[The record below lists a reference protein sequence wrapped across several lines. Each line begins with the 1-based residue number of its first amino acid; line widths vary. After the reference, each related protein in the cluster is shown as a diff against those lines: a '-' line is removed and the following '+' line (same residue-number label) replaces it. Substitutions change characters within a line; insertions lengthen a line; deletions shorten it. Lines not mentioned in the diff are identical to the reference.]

1 MILIGSGCLHGAP
14 CPWRGHG
21 ESGTIAP
28 LSKLPRFEH
37 PVSSLELIRNFSI
50 IAHIDHGKSTLA
62 DRFIQ
67 DCGGLTEREMAE
79 QVLDSMDIE
88 RERGITIKAQSVT
101 LNYPARDGNTYQL
114 NFIDTPGHVD
124 FHYEVSRS
132 LAACEGALLVVD
144 AGQGVEAQSVANCY
158 TAIEQGLEVLPVLNK
173 MDLPQAD
180 PDRVKQEIEEI
191 IGIDATDACE
201 VSAKSGLGVGELLE
215 RLISSIPPPEGD
227 PEAPLQALIIDSWFD
242 NYLGVVSLVR
252 VTQGTLRAKE
262 KIVAK
267 SIGKSHIADTVG
279 IFTPKRTPTGV
290 LRAGEVGFV
299 VAGIKDIHGAP
310 VGDTL
315 ISASNLDIPALPG
328 FQQVNPQ
335 VYAGIF
341 TISSDDY
348 EDFREA
354 LAKLTL
360 NDASLFYEPES
371 SDALGFG
378 FRCGFLG
385 MLHMEIIQE
394 RLEREYDLDLI
405 TTAPTVIYEVLKNSG
420 DVVLVDNPS
429 SLPSAA
435 EIDEMREPI
444 VLANILVPQDHLGSV
459 ITLCVEKRGVQRDMQ
474 FLGTQVSVVYEL
486 PMAEVVLDFFD
497 RLKSVSRGYAS
508 LDYSFERFQPADL
521 VKMDVLI
528 NGERVDALSVIIHRD
543 QVQSRG
549 RILTE
554 KMKELI
560 PRQMFDVAI
569 QSAVGA
575 KIIARQT
582 VKALRK
588 NVTAKCY
595 GGDVTRK
602 KKLLEKQK
610 AGKKRMK
617 QVGRVEIP
625 QSAFLAVLKVDG

>member
-1 MILIGSGCLHGAP
+1 MSDLRH
-14 CPWRGHG
+14 
-21 ESGTIAP
+21 
-28 LSKLPRFEH
+28 
-37 PVSSLELIRNFSI
+37 IRNFSI

-67 DCGGLTEREMAE
+67 HCGGLSAREMDE

-101 LNYPARDGNTYQL
+101 LDYKARDGQVYQL

-124 FHYEVSRS
+124 FSYEVSRS

-158 TAIEQGLEVLPVLNK
+158 TAIEQGLEVLPILNK

-180 PDRVKQEIEEI
+180 PDRVKREIEEI
-191 IGIDATDACE
+191 IGINASEACL
-201 VSAKSGLGVGELLE
+201 VSAKSGQGIEDALE
-215 RLISSIPPPEGD
+215 YLVEHIPSPEGD
-227 PEAPLQALIIDSWFD
+227 REAPLQALIIDSWFD

-252 VTQGTLRAKE
+252 VKQGVLRRRE

-267 SIGKSHIADTVG
+267 SVGKAQQVDTVG
-279 IFTPKRTPTGV
+279 IFTPKRV
-290 LRAGEVGFV
+290 ELDMLQAGEVGFV

-315 ISASNLDIPALPG
+315 IHAKDLTVPALPG
-328 FQQVNPQ
+328 FKRVKPQ

-348 EDFREA
+348 EDFRDA

-360 NDASLFYEPES
+360 NDASLQYEPET

-405 TTAPTVIYEVLKNSG
+405 TTAPTVIYEVVKKNG
-420 DVVLVDNPS
+420 EIIQVDNPS
-429 SLPSAA
+429 ALPDVGDI
-435 EIDEMREPI
+435 EEMREPI
-444 VLANILVPQDHLGSV
+444 ARCNILVPQDYLGNV

-474 FLGTQVSVVYEL
+474 FLGSQVSVIYDI

-508 LDYSFERFQPADL
+508 LDYSFERFQAASL
-521 VKMDVLI
+521 SRLDVLI
-528 NGERVDALSVIIHRD
+528 NGERVDALAVIVHRD
-543 QVQSRG
+543 QVQYRG
-549 RILTE
+549 RVLTE

-569 QSAVGA
+569 QSAVGG
-575 KIIARQT
+575 KIVARQT

-595 GGDVTRK
+595 GGDVSRK
-602 KKLLEKQK
+602 RKLLDKQK

-617 QVGRVEIP
+617 QVGQVEIP
-625 QSAFLAVLKVDG
+625 QSAFLAVLRVDG

>member
-1 MILIGSGCLHGAP
+1 
-14 CPWRGHG
+14 
-21 ESGTIAP
+21 
-28 LSKLPRFEH
+28 
-37 PVSSLELIRNFSI
+37 VSSLSHIRNFSI

-67 DCGGLTEREMAE
+67 HCGGLADREMEA

-101 LNYPARDGNTYQL
+101 LNYKSLSGQTYQL

-124 FHYEVSRS
+124 FSYEVSRS

-144 AGQGVEAQSVANCY
+144 AAQGVEAQSVANCY
-158 TAIEQGLEVLPVLNK
+158 TAIEQGLEVIPVLNK
-173 MDLPQAD
+173 MDLPQAE
-180 PDRVKQEIEEI
+180 PERVAEEIENI
-191 IGIDATDACE
+191 IGLDATDAVRC
-201 VSAKSGLGVGELLE
+201 SAKSGLGIQDVLE
-215 RLISSIPPPEGD
+215 RLIERVPAPEGD
-227 PEAPLQALIIDSWFD
+227 TEGELQALIIDSWFD

-252 VTQGTLRAKE
+252 VKHGTLRVKD
-262 KIVAK
+262 KIMSK
-267 SIGKSHIADTVG
+267 TIGKANMVDIVG
-279 IFTPKRTPTGV
+279 VFTPKRLETGV
-290 LRAGEVGFV
+290 LKAGEVGFV

-315 ISASNLDIPALPG
+315 IHANCPHVAALPG
-328 FQQVNPQ
+328 FKKVQPQ
-335 VYAGIF
+335 VYAGLF
-341 TISSDDY
+341 PVSSDDF
-348 EDFREA
+348 EDFRDA

-405 TTAPTVIYEVLKNSG
+405 TTAPTVVFEVEQTNG
-420 DVVLVDNPS
+420 QVVYVDNPS
-429 SLPSAA
+429 KLPEVSNIA
-435 EIDEMREPI
+435 DMREPI
-444 VLANILVPQDHLGSV
+444 VQANILVPHTYLGAV
-459 ITLCVEKRGVQRDMQ
+459 ITLCIEKRGVQKDLQYM
-474 FLGTQVSVVYEL
+474 GNQVSVVYEL
-486 PMAEVVLDFFD
+486 PMNEVVLDFFD
-497 RLKSVSRGYAS
+497 KLKSVSRGYAS
-508 LDYSFERFQPADL
+508 LDYSFLRFQSARL
-521 VKMDVLI
+521 VRLDVLI
-528 NGERVDALSVIIHRD
+528 NAEKVDALALIVHRD
-543 QVQSRG
+543 NAHYKG
-549 RILTE
+549 RALTE
-554 KMKELI
+554 KMQELI

-569 QSAVGA
+569 QAAIGGQIV
-575 KIIARQT
+575 ARST

-588 NVTAKCY
+588 NVIAKCY

-625 QSAFLAVLKVDG
+625 QEAFLAVLKMDS

>member
-1 MILIGSGCLHGAP
+1 MSDLRH
-14 CPWRGHG
+14 
-21 ESGTIAP
+21 
-28 LSKLPRFEH
+28 
-37 PVSSLELIRNFSI
+37 IRNFSI

-67 DCGGLTEREMAE
+67 HCGGLSAREMDT

-101 LNYPARDGNTYQL
+101 LDYTARNGQVYQL

-124 FHYEVSRS
+124 FSYEVSRS

-158 TAIEQGLEVLPVLNK
+158 TAIEQGLEVLPILNK

-180 PDRVKQEIEEI
+180 PDRVKLEIEEI
-191 IGIDATDACE
+191 IGINAIDACL
-201 VSAKSGLGVGELLE
+201 VSAKSGLGIEDALE
-215 RLISSIPPPEGD
+215 YLVEHIPPPEGD
-227 PEAPLQALIIDSWFD
+227 REAPLQALIIDSWFD

-252 VTQGTLRAKE
+252 VKQGVLRRRE
-262 KIVAK
+262 KIMAK
-267 SIGKSHIADTVG
+267 SVGKAHQVDVLG
-279 IFTPKRTPTGV
+279 VFTPKRV
-290 LRAGEVGFV
+290 EQDMLQAGEVGYI

-315 ISASNLDIPALPG
+315 VHAKDANVAALPG
-328 FQQVNPQ
+328 FKRVKPQ

-348 EDFREA
+348 EDFRDA

-360 NDASLFYEPES
+360 NDASLQYEPEV

-394 RLEREYDLDLI
+394 RLEREYNLDLI
-405 TTAPTVIYEVLKNSG
+405 TTAPTVIYEIVKKNG
-420 DVVLVDNPS
+420 DIVPVDNPS
-429 SLPSAA
+429 ALPDVGDI
-435 EIDEMREPI
+435 EEMREPI
-444 VLANILVPQDHLGSV
+444 ARCNILVPQEYLGNV
-459 ITLCVEKRGVQRDMQ
+459 ITLCVDKRGEQRDMQ
-474 FLGTQVSVVYEL
+474 FLGAQVSVVYDI

-508 LDYSFERFQPADL
+508 LDYGFERFQAANL
-521 VKMDVLI
+521 SRLDVLI
-528 NGERVDALSVIIHRD
+528 NGERVDALASIIHRD
-543 QVQSRG
+543 HILHRG
-549 RILTE
+549 RLLTE

-569 QSAVGA
+569 QSAVGG
-575 KIIARQT
+575 KIVARQT

-595 GGDVTRK
+595 GGDVSRK
-602 KKLLEKQK
+602 RKLLDKQK

>member
-1 MILIGSGCLHGAP
+1 
-14 CPWRGHG
+14 
-21 ESGTIAP
+21 
-28 LSKLPRFEH
+28 
-37 PVSSLELIRNFSI
+37 VSDLRHIRNFSI

-67 DCGGLTEREMAE
+67 HCGGLSAREMDE

-101 LNYPARDGNTYQL
+101 LDYRARDGETYQL

-124 FHYEVSRS
+124 FAYEVSRS

-144 AGQGVEAQSVANCY
+144 AAQGVEAQSVANCY
-158 TAIEQGLEVLPVLNK
+158 TAIEQGLEVLPILNK

-180 PDRVKQEIEEI
+180 PDRVRREIEEI
-191 IGIDATDACE
+191 IGITASEACL
-201 VSAKSGLGVGELLE
+201 VSAKSGLGIEDALE
-215 RLISSIPPPEGD
+215 YLVENIPPPEGD
-227 PEAPLQALIIDSWFD
+227 REAPLQALIIDSWFD

-252 VTQGTLRAKE
+252 VKQGILRTRD

-267 SIGKSHIADTVG
+267 SVGKTQQVDSVG
-279 IFTPKRTPTGV
+279 IFTPKR
-290 LRAGEVGFV
+290 LERQMLQAGEVGFV

-315 ISASNLDIPALPG
+315 IHARDLSVPALPG
-328 FQQVNPQ
+328 FKRVKPQ

-348 EDFREA
+348 ESFRDA

-360 NDASLFYEPES
+360 NDASLQYEPET

-405 TTAPTVIYEVLKNSG
+405 TTAPTVIYEVVKKG
-420 DVVLVDNPS
+420 GEVIHVDNPS
-429 SLPSAA
+429 ALPDTGDI
-435 EIDEMREPI
+435 EEMREPI
-444 VLANILVPQDHLGSV
+444 ARCNILVPQDYLGNV
-459 ITLCVEKRGVQRDMQ
+459 ITLCVDKRGVQREMQ
-474 FLGTQVSVVYEL
+474 FLGAQVSVVYDI

-508 LDYSFERFQPADL
+508 LDYSFERFQAASL
-521 VKMDVLI
+521 ARLDVLI
-528 NGERVDALSVIIHRD
+528 NGERVDALAVIVHRD
-543 QVQSRG
+543 AIQYRG
-549 RILTE
+549 RVLTE
-554 KMKELI
+554 KMKDLI

-569 QSAVGA
+569 QSAVGG
-575 KIIARQT
+575 KIVARQT

-595 GGDVTRK
+595 GGDVSRK
-602 KKLLEKQK
+602 RKLLDKQK

-625 QSAFLAVLKVDG
+625 QSAFLAVLKVD